1 MFNKYSRKLLVALL
15 IVVAFF
21 AVSVVA
27 VSAQINKDGQ
37 TGGPDVL
44 TNSNPNGDGSNS
56 FNGGTKGDDN
66 GGDKDGG
73 HDKDHSCD
81 WGHYDSRYCPPREG
95 DCDDK
100 DRDHDGKCPVT
111 PQCPTT
117 CGYQGGT
124 ILDGHGKTTT
134 CNATPA
140 CVTPTTAPSNPGGSG
155 GSGVSDG
162 RSDGLS
168 SCPSCTQAPQGQVL
182 GASVGPQVLGLSY
195 TSGEESVLPQLLQIF
210 GALTSAG
217 FGLIF
222 LKKNA

>member
-21 AVSVVA
+21 AFSAIV
-27 VSAQINKDGQ
+27 VSAQDNLNGNQ
-37 TGGPDVL
+37 GG
-44 TNSNPNGDGSNS
+44 NQYGNNNGGNNGDGN
-56 FNGGTKGDDN
+56 NDHHNDDHHASPTPTFTPTPTPGHEHEDCN
-66 GGDKDGG
+66 NDDYKKSHHDECDKK
-73 HDKDHSCD
+73 HQ
-81 WGHYDSRYCPPREG
+81 
-95 DCDDK
+95 DCDDDNYRK
-100 DRDHDGKCPVT
+100 DHHDECDKPTITPVPTVTVT
-111 PQCPTT
+111 PTPT
-117 CGYQGGT
+117 
-124 ILDGHGKTTT
+124 
-134 CNATPA
+134 
-140 CVTPTTAPSNPGGSG
+140 VTPTTAPSNPGGSG